1 MPFVFKFPDI
11 GEGITEG
18 KILEWYVEVG
28 QQIKSDAKV
37 VKMET
42 DKVVDDIPSPRTGT
56 IIARYGN
63 VGDVIDVGQPLIE
76 IQVEGESNTEAKPQ
90 EKPKKKIAYGV
101 VGNLEVASDNDVLP
115 ASSEGNEEGTS
126 STSQVRQKALATPAV
141 RAFARRSQVDINL
154 VNGTGPGGRVTKKDI
169 EAFLGSETQTQ
180 QVVQQRQPVKISEHE
195 KVTIESL
202 SQIRKTIAKRMLQ
215 SRQVSAHMTVFEEV
229 EISMLESLRKSQK
242 EKFKARGAGLSYL
255 PFIIKAVVCALKANP
270 ILNSQMDLANDRL
283 IYKHEYNIGVAVD
296 TPSGLVVPVIPN
308 ADQKSIYELSV
319 AIQDLATRG
328 RERKLSR
335 DEFQGGTFTIS
346 NFGSIAGIYGTPILN
361 QPEVGILGVGRAR
374 QMPIVKNDELAIGR
388 ILPLSLSVDH
398 CLIDGGDATR
408 FLKCILD
415 LLSDPM
421 ELLMMQ

>member
-56 IIARYGN
+56 VIARYGN
-63 VGDVIDVGQPLIE
+63 EGDVIDVGQVLIE
-76 IQVEGESNTEAKPQ
+76 IQVEGESASTPTPKKE
-90 EKPKKKIAYGV
+90 EKKKIAYGV

-115 ASSEGNEEGTS
+115 SSSEGSAEQVVATS
-126 STSQVRQKALATPAV
+126 TKKKILATPAV
-141 RAFARRSQVDINL
+141 RALARRSQIDIQQ
-154 VNGTGPGGRVTKKDI
+154 VKGTGPNGRVTKKDI
-169 EAFLGSETQTQ
+169 QEFTGT
-180 QVVQQRQPVKISEHE
+180 KISTSVPIASREPISIDKE
-195 KVTIESL
+195 ASVTIESL

-215 SRQVSAHMTVFEEV
+215 SKQVSAHMTVFEEIEV
-229 EISMLESLRKSQK
+229 SELEDLRKSQK
-242 EKFKARGAGLSYL
+242 QKFKERGTGLSYL
-255 PFIIKAVVCALKANP
+255 PFIIKAVVASLKANP
-270 ILNSQMDLANDRL
+270 VLNSQMDLANDRL
-283 IYKHEYNIGVAVD
+283 IYKHQYNIGIAVD
-296 TPSGLVVPVIPN
+296 TPSGLVVPVIRN
-308 ADQKSIYELSV
+308 ADQKSIFELSV

-335 DEFQGGTFTIS
+335 NEFQDGTFTIS

-361 QPEVGILGVGRAR
+361 QPEVAILGVGRAR
-374 QMPIVKNDELAIGR
+374 QMPVVKNDELAIGR

-408 FLKCILD
+408 FLKGVMD
-415 LLSDPM
+415 LLNDPM
-421 ELLMMQ
+421 ALLMM